1 MLHDLTPN
9 RHPVAIRAS
18 GRMAAICWS
27 GYKVANWLDAAVGN
41 ARLRAA
47 GSGEILL
54 IASGLLVLMGS
65 DVVRRGQE

>member
-41 ARLRAA
+41 ARLRVA
-47 GSGEILL
+47 GAILL
-54 IASGLLVLMGS
+54 LASGLLVLMGS